1 MPSERQALVRAAA
14 RTFAALPS
22 GEQQA
27 LRDDHAGLATSA
39 RRGWLLGPV
48 LGAEWAGLE
57 PLLMQVPASE
67 RKPLLAVLHAMPPSQ
82 VQDLAILSQRTP
94 PQQRDALRRGLVR
107 TAAAERAAWLQARL
121 RQ

>member
-1 MPSERQALVRAAA
+1 LS
-14 RTFAALPS
+14 
-22 GEQQA
+22 
-27 LRDDHAGLATSA
+27 TSA

-67 RKPLLAVLHAMPPSQ
+67 RRPLLAVLHAMPPAQ
-82 VQDLAILSQRTP
+82 VRDLAILSQRTP
-94 PQQRDALRRGLVR
+94 PQGREALRSGLIR
-107 TAAAERAAWLQARL
+107 TAASERGAWLQARL

>member
-1 MPSERQALVRAAA
+1 MPLYLLLMQKRVYGQ
-14 RTFAALPS
+14 
-22 GEQQA
+22 
-27 LRDDHAGLATSA
+27 
-39 RRGWLLGPV
+39 GWPMTLLKYMV

-67 RKPLLAVLHAMPPSQ
+67 RKPLLAVLQAMPPAQ
-82 VQDLAILSQRTP
+82 VRDLAILSQRTP
-94 PQQRDALRRGLVR
+94 PQGREALRSGLIR